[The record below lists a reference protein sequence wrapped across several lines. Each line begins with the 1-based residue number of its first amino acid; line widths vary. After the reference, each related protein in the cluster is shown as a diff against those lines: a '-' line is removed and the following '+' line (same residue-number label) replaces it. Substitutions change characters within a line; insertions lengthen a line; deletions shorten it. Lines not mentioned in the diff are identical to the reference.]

1 MEVGVDIEFSTG
13 AELKAIFFAKQTPQV
28 TIAKHTENGTPTQEH
43 QIRKRNVK
51 VHEKIIF

>member
-1 MEVGVDIEFSTG
+1 MDIEFSTG
-13 AELKAIFFAKQTPQV
+13 AELKAIFFAKKTPQV
-28 TIAKHTENGTPTQEH
+28 TIAEHTENGTPTQEH